1 MNLKGKAETVILRGR
16 VMLDEGEIKAIQGY
30 GRYIPLSPYP
40 VHVYDKIKSRPILG
54 KICLK
59 RIPGISLLL
68 LYKGDVLL
76 EFSSVKWVLNEDHT
90 LYCNLVGT
98 LLSQNFAL
106 DNSYFIYLF
115 FRTNDC
121 GDREH

>member
-1 MNLKGKAETVILRGR
+1 MYSKFSVIWDPEATNHISAENHTSKSDLNIFENMNLKGKAETVILRGR

-59 RIPGISLLL
+59 
-68 LYKGDVLL
+68 
-76 EFSSVKWVLNEDHT
+76 EDSWDI
-90 LYCNLVGT
+90 L
-98 LLSQNFAL
+98 QI
-106 DNSYFIYLF
+106 YFKSMCTVF
-115 FRTNDC
+115 
-121 GDREH
+121 

>member
-76 EFSSVKWVLNEDHT
+76 EFSSVKWVLNED
-90 LYCNLVGT
+90 Y
-98 LLSQNFAL
+98 
-106 DNSYFIYLF
+106 
-115 FRTNDC
+115 
-121 GDREH
+121 

>member
-54 KICLK
+54 KICFK
-59 RIPGISLLL
+59 
-68 LYKGDVLL
+68 
-76 EFSSVKWVLNEDHT
+76 
-90 LYCNLVGT
+90 
-98 LLSQNFAL
+98 
-106 DNSYFIYLF
+106 
-115 FRTNDC
+115 
-121 GDREH
+121 